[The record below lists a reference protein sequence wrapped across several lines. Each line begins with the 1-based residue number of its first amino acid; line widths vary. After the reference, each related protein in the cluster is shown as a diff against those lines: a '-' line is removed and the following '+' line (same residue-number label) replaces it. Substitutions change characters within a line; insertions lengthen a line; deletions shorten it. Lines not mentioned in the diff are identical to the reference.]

1 MTTKAK
7 KKYSKIDP
15 IQHILH
21 RPDMYVGS
29 NRQRKTEEYISSASN
44 NFSITKKDIES
55 SPAILRIFIEPLS
68 NAIDNAAR
76 SKKTKTQCTTI
87 KVNIDKK
94 SGETTI
100 WNDGEIIPIEE
111 NDEDCYNHS
120 LIFGQLLTSSNYD
133 DEEDRYNISGRNGL
147 GVKLTNIFSTYF
159 QVKGLDPRNKLK
171 FSQEWT
177 QNMTLPLEPMVE
189 DAKTSKGYT
198 EVSWIPDFKKLKMK
212 GYTQDIIDLYCRYV
226 VDAAM
231 LTGVKVY
238 FNDVII
244 PVKNLKDYSLLYSS
258 VEECD
263 KLYIKD
269 DNSEVVLMPSQRFQ
283 SVSFVNGVYT
293 SLGGTHV
300 DAWVETLFRPIVT
313 KLSKPKGSSFTL
325 LDIKKF
331 FRIFVSVKVVNPE
344 FESQSKHRL
353 ESPVKASAKTKHINE
368 ILKWSVIDDIKRS
381 KDIVALKKI
390 ERKKKNFV
398 KVEGLDP
405 ANNEGTKYSDD
416 CTLILVEGLSAKT
429 YAVQG
434 IEVGAFGKKGRDW
447 FGIYAL
453 RGKLLNVRNA
463 KTSSISANKVV
474 ADIVKALGV
483 RSGEDYTQEKI
494 FKTLRY
500 GRVMII
506 TDADVDGIHIS
517 GLIQNMFHTLFPTL
531 LERSEPFI
539 TSMQTPIV
547 KVKLGRQDLLF
558 YDEREYQ
565 KYVQNYNKKYPTKQ
579 INKKYYKGL
588 GTSSSQ
594 DIMETFGKKMVKF
607 ENDENATFNMHKIFH
622 TNQSDARKIWL
633 EKYDASNIALEWN
646 GDKQETSSL
655 SISDFLNTELI
666 KFSLNDCKRSIPSLV
681 DGLKE
686 SHRKTLYSCFLRNLK
701 YTGKTLKV
709 AQLAGYTAEHSGY
722 HHGEQNLYD
731 TITKMANSFIGSNNI
746 PLLYRDGQF
755 GCLDPNT
762 PILMWDMTTK
772 NAKDIVVGDKLVGDN
787 GSVRN
792 VLKITSGE
800 DNMYK
805 ICRKG
810 MNDYIVNSQH
820 ILTLKFSGH
829 KSIFW
834 KESTQM
840 WTMNYFCHK
849 KHFVFSKS
857 IGINSKKDK
866 QQAFIEIQNFSK
878 NIHDSSIVDIKIQDY
893 LNLPKYIRNHLKG
906 TTNRICIQKEYKD
919 VDIDPYIFGCWLGD
933 GMKDGHAFSSIDEEV
948 IKSWVIWLDKI
959 GCEVIHVE
967 NYKNKDGCTYYIR
980 RRGSSKNPSIGD
992 SNYNSDMCKG
1002 CLTSNR
1008 KISVCNWKINKNTDE
1023 YKCLGIT
1030 SNGSIRSDLNP
1041 FKELLKKNNLYKN
1054 KYIPSDYIL
1063 NDENTRLQLLAG
1075 LIDTDG
1081 TLRKQKN
1088 NYRFDICQGV
1098 IHYNIIKDA
1107 DIIARS
1113 LGYKTSL
1120 NTKNNISTLSIMGDI
1135 SKIPTKI
1142 KRKKVDTQKY
1152 QVDPYCHN
1160 VTIIPIGK
1168 GKFNGWSVD
1177 GNERFL
1183 LADST
1188 ITHNSRLSGGKDAA
1202 NARYIC
1208 TKLDGLTR
1216 LIFRQE
1222 DDVLLE
1228 RVVDDGDVVE
1238 PLFYAP
1244 IIPMILVNGCTV
1256 GIGTGWSSNIPCY
1269 NPLDLV
1275 NVIKEW
1281 LDNGQKAFESSEDNT
1296 SISLLSEI
1304 HPWYRDF
1311 TGVIEK
1317 TGDQRYTSWGN
1328 IREEK
1333 RIKVVDELPVGM
1345 WTDTFKEY
1353 LDNLLEE
1360 KSLKS
1365 VKNYSTPKKVCFN
1378 ISECPDGISCNLKNL
1393 GLHKYIY
1400 TSNMVLFTEKGVIK
1414 KYNNVD
1420 EIIDDFCNIRM
1431 EYYVKRKKHNLE
1443 QLNKDI
1449 KFLGNKKRFLEEVM
1463 NGDIKLFDDSGNKR
1477 KSRKTSDIISTLE
1490 ERGYDKEIKK
1500 VNINDVVEDDD
1511 EDEEKES
1518 KNSGYDY
1525 LMRLQFRSITEEKI
1539 NKLSNDI
1546 DSKIKERDTLSKTS
1560 EKKLWLND
1568 LKEFE
1573 VAYHKWLKVIEN
1585 ETVKTKKSK

>member
-1 MTTKAK
+1 MTSKSK
-7 KKYSKIDP
+7 KTYSKIDP

-29 NRQRKTEEYISSASN
+29 IRTREADEYISSSSN
-44 NFSITKKDIES
+44 NFNITKKNIES
-55 SPAILRIFIEPLS
+55 SPAILRIFIEALS
-68 NAIDNAAR
+68 NSIDNTAR
-76 SKKTKTQCTTI
+76 SKKTKTPCTTI

-94 SGETTI
+94 TGETSI
-100 WNDGEIIPIEE
+100 WNDGETIAIEE
-111 NDEDCYNHS
+111 NEDEDCYNHS

-133 DEEDRYNISGRNGL
+133 DDEDRYNISGRNGL
-147 GVKLTNIFSTYF
+147 GVKLTNVFSSYF
-159 QVKGLDPRNKLK
+159 QVKGLDPRNRLT

-198 EVSWIPDFKKLKMK
+198 EVSWIPDFNKLKMK

-244 PVKNLKDYSLLYSS
+244 PVKNLKDYSLLYSNI
-258 VEECD
+258 ECD

-269 DNSEVVLMPSQRFQ
+269 DNFEVVIMPSQGFQ

-300 DAWVETLFRPIVT
+300 DAWIESLFRPIVN

-353 ESPVKASAKTKHINE
+353 ESGVKASAKAKHINE

-381 KDIVALKKI
+381 KDLLALKKI

-398 KVEGLDP
+398 KVDGLDP
-405 ANNEGTKYSDD
+405 ANNEGTKYSEE

-434 IEVGAFGKKGRDW
+434 IEVGAFGKSGRDW

-463 KTSSISANKVV
+463 KTSSIAANKVV

-483 RSGEDYTQEKI
+483 RSGEDYTEENI

-500 GRVMII
+500 GRIMII

-531 LERSEPFI
+531 LKRSEPFI

-547 KVKLGRQDLLF
+547 KVKLGKQDLLF

-565 KYVQNYNKKYPTKQ
+565 KYVQNYNNKYPTKH

-588 GTSSSQ
+588 GTSSSR
-594 DIMETFGKKMVKF
+594 DIMETFGKKMVKL
-607 ENDENATFNMHKIFH
+607 ENDENTTFNMNKIFH

-633 EKYDASNIALEWN
+633 EKYDPSNISLSWD
-646 GDKQETSSL
+646 GDKQETNSL

-666 KFSLNDCKRSIPSLV
+666 KFSLNDCKRSIPNLV

-755 GCLDPNT
+755 G
-762 PILMWDMTTK
+762 
-772 NAKDIVVGDKLVGDN
+772 
-787 GSVRN
+787 
-792 VLKITSGE
+792 
-800 DNMYK
+800 
-805 ICRKG
+805 
-810 MNDYIVNSQH
+810 
-820 ILTLKFSGH
+820 
-829 KSIFW
+829 
-834 KESTQM
+834 
-840 WTMNYFCHK
+840 
-849 KHFVFSKS
+849 
-857 IGINSKKDK
+857 
-866 QQAFIEIQNFSK
+866 
-878 NIHDSSIVDIKIQDY
+878 
-893 LNLPKYIRNHLKG
+893 
-906 TTNRICIQKEYKD
+906 
-919 VDIDPYIFGCWLGD
+919 
-933 GMKDGHAFSSIDEEV
+933 
-948 IKSWVIWLDKI
+948 
-959 GCEVIHVE
+959 
-967 NYKNKDGCTYYIR
+967 
-980 RRGSSKNPSIGD
+980 
-992 SNYNSDMCKG
+992 
-1002 CLTSNR
+1002 
-1008 KISVCNWKINKNTDE
+1008 
-1023 YKCLGIT
+1023 
-1030 SNGSIRSDLNP
+1030 
-1041 FKELLKKNNLYKN
+1041 
-1054 KYIPSDYIL
+1054 
-1063 NDENTRLQLLAG
+1063 
-1075 LIDTDG
+1075 
-1081 TLRKQKN
+1081 
-1088 NYRFDICQGV
+1088 
-1098 IHYNIIKDA
+1098 
-1107 DIIARS
+1107 
-1113 LGYKTSL
+1113 
-1120 NTKNNISTLSIMGDI
+1120 
-1135 SKIPTKI
+1135 
-1142 KRKKVDTQKY
+1142 
-1152 QVDPYCHN
+1152 
-1160 VTIIPIGK
+1160 
-1168 GKFNGWSVD
+1168 
-1177 GNERFL
+1177 
-1183 LADST
+1183 
-1188 ITHNSRLSGGKDAA
+1188 SRLSGGKDAA

-1228 RVVDDGDVVE
+1228 RVVDDGDTVE
-1238 PLFYAP
+1238 PLFYVP

-1269 NPLDLV
+1269 NPLDLITIV
-1275 NVIKEW
+1275 KEW
-1281 LDNGQKAFESSEDNT
+1281 LDNDGKAFESTEDNT

-1304 HPWYRDF
+1304 HPWYRGF
-1311 TGVIEK
+1311 TGNIEK
-1317 TGDQRYTSWGN
+1317 TGPQKYTSWGN

-1333 RIKVVDELPVGM
+1333 RIKIVDELPIGM
-1345 WTDTFKEY
+1345 WTDTFKEH

-1360 KSLKS
+1360 KYLKS

-1378 ISECPDGISCNLKNL
+1378 ISECSDGIKCNLKNL
-1393 GLHKYIY
+1393 GLHKYIH
-1400 TSNMVLFTEKGVIK
+1400 TSNMVLFTQKGVIK
-1414 KYNNVD
+1414 KYNSVD
-1420 EIIDDFCNIRM
+1420 EIIDAFCAIRL
-1431 EYYVKRKKHNLE
+1431 EYYIKRKKHILE

-1463 NGDIKLFDDSGNKR
+1463 NGDIKLFDDSGKKR
-1477 KSRKTSDIISTLE
+1477 KSRKTTDIISTLE

-1500 VNINDVVEDDD
+1500 FNINDTNEDD
-1511 EDEEKES
+1511 EDDEKDS
-1518 KNSGYDY
+1518 KRSGYDY

-1539 NKLSNDI
+1539 NKLSHDI
-1546 DSKIKERDTLSKTS
+1546 DSNIKERNTLSKTT
-1560 EKKLWLND
+1560 EKKLWLDD

-1585 ETVKTKKSK
+1585 ETVKSRKK

>member
-1 MTTKAK
+1 MTKEVK

-29 NRQRKTEEYISSASN
+29 NRQRKTEEYTSSASN
-44 NFSITKKDIES
+44 NFTITKKDIEL

-76 SKKTKTQCTTI
+76 SKKSKTPCTTI

-94 SGETTI
+94 SGETTV

-111 NDEDCYNHS
+111 NDEGCYNHS

-147 GVKLTNIFSTYF
+147 GVKLCLKSGTLVPDFFGNFIKVEDIPIGHKLIGDDGTPRNVINSIKGEGRLFEVYQSRGNSYIVNEEHILCVRMPDHKIIFWNTSKNGWSMLWLNKEEKKIQMKSISASSPEIMCPECNKNLSGNLNRHYKRIHPDKQLPNLPRLSPTVIPPDTPEVKKALSLMKEFADTIQADNTLDISIKEYMKLPNTTKGRLTGYVGECVQWEERKISLDPYVLGLWLGDGYQSGYGFAINSKDDPEILEYLQEWGKKNDATFKNNQDKQFCAYGISSTSNCGIAPMKKLLSNYNLINNKHIPKEYIVNSREIRLSLLAGLIDSDGCVQSDGRRITISQGMEHSRLASDIIFLAKSLGFMCSSHVKRTQWKYNGELKRGNALNINISGVGIEDIPTLVKRKKCLPPLSRDVTNTGKLKIREVDSGEYVGISVDGNKRFVLEDFTVTHNCNVFSTYF
-159 QVKGLDPRNKLK
+159 QVKGLDPNNKLT

-177 QNMTLPLEPMVE
+177 QNMTLPLEPIVE
-189 DAKTSKGYT
+189 KTKASKGYT
-198 EVSWIPDFKKLKMK
+198 QVSWIPDFKKLKMK
-212 GYTQDIIDLYCRYV
+212 GYSQDIIDLYCRYV

-258 VEECD
+258 VEESD

-269 DNSEVVLMPSQRFQ
+269 NNSEVVLMPSQGFQ

-313 KLSKPKGSSFTL
+313 KLSKPKGTSFTL

-331 FRIFVSVKVVNPE
+331 FKIFVSIKVINPE

-353 ESPVKASAKTKHINE
+353 ESSVKVSAKTKHINE

-405 ANNEGTKYSDD
+405 ANNEGTKYSKD

-463 KTSSISANKVV
+463 KTSSIASNKVV

-483 RSGEDYTQEKI
+483 RSCEDYTQETI

-531 LERSEPFI
+531 LERAEPFI

-594 DIMETFGKKMVKF
+594 DIMETFGKKMVEF

-633 EKYDASNIALEWN
+633 EKYDASNIALAWD
-646 GDKQETSSL
+646 GDKQETNSL
-655 SISDFLNTELI
+655 SISDFLNTEMI
-666 KFSLNDCKRSIPSLV
+666 KFSLNDCKRSIPNLV

-701 YTGKTLKV
+701 YSGKTLKV

-755 GCLDPNT
+755 G
-762 PILMWDMTTK
+762 
-772 NAKDIVVGDKLVGDN
+772 
-787 GSVRN
+787 
-792 VLKITSGE
+792 
-800 DNMYK
+800 
-805 ICRKG
+805 
-810 MNDYIVNSQH
+810 
-820 ILTLKFSGH
+820 
-829 KSIFW
+829 
-834 KESTQM
+834 
-840 WTMNYFCHK
+840 
-849 KHFVFSKS
+849 
-857 IGINSKKDK
+857 
-866 QQAFIEIQNFSK
+866 
-878 NIHDSSIVDIKIQDY
+878 
-893 LNLPKYIRNHLKG
+893 
-906 TTNRICIQKEYKD
+906 
-919 VDIDPYIFGCWLGD
+919 
-933 GMKDGHAFSSIDEEV
+933 
-948 IKSWVIWLDKI
+948 
-959 GCEVIHVE
+959 
-967 NYKNKDGCTYYIR
+967 
-980 RRGSSKNPSIGD
+980 
-992 SNYNSDMCKG
+992 
-1002 CLTSNR
+1002 
-1008 KISVCNWKINKNTDE
+1008 
-1023 YKCLGIT
+1023 
-1030 SNGSIRSDLNP
+1030 
-1041 FKELLKKNNLYKN
+1041 
-1054 KYIPSDYIL
+1054 
-1063 NDENTRLQLLAG
+1063 
-1075 LIDTDG
+1075 
-1081 TLRKQKN
+1081 
-1088 NYRFDICQGV
+1088 
-1098 IHYNIIKDA
+1098 
-1107 DIIARS
+1107 
-1113 LGYKTSL
+1113 
-1120 NTKNNISTLSIMGDI
+1120 
-1135 SKIPTKI
+1135 
-1142 KRKKVDTQKY
+1142 
-1152 QVDPYCHN
+1152 
-1160 VTIIPIGK
+1160 
-1168 GKFNGWSVD
+1168 
-1177 GNERFL
+1177 
-1183 LADST
+1183 
-1188 ITHNSRLSGGKDAA
+1188 SRLSGGKDAA

-1238 PLFYAP
+1238 PLFYVP

-1269 NPLDLV
+1269 NPLDIV
-1275 NVIKEW
+1275 SAVKEW
-1281 LDNGQKAFESSEDNT
+1281 LKNGNKAFEQSEDDT

-1304 HPWYRDF
+1304 HPWYRGF
-1311 TGVIEK
+1311 TGTIEK
-1317 TGDQRYTSWGN
+1317 SGNQKYTSWGN

-1333 RIKVVDELPVGM
+1333 RIKVIDELPVGM
-1345 WTDTFKEY
+1345 WTDTFKES

-1360 KSLKS
+1360 KALKS

-1378 ISECPDGISCNLKNL
+1378 ISECADGISCNLKNL

-1400 TSNMVLFTEKGVIK
+1400 TSNMVLFTEKGAIK

-1431 EYYVKRKKHNLE
+1431 EYYVKRKKYNLE

-1463 NGDIKLFDDSGNKR
+1463 NGNIKLFDDSGNKR
-1477 KSRKTSDIISTLE
+1477 KSRKTSDIIFTLE

-1500 VNINDVVEDDD
+1500 VNINDVIEDD
-1511 EDEEKES
+1511 EDDEKES

-1546 DSKIKERDTLSKTS
+1546 DSKIKERDTLLKTS
-1560 EKKLWLND
+1560 ENKLWLND

-1585 ETVKTKKSK
+1585 ETVKTKKK

>member
-1 MTTKAK
+1 MTTKTK

-44 NFSITKKDIES
+44 NFSITKKNIES

-68 NAIDNAAR
+68 NAIDNGAR
-76 SKKTKTQCTTI
+76 SKKTKTPCTTI

-111 NDEDCYNHS
+111 NDEGCYNHS

-133 DEEDRYNISGRNGL
+133 DDEDRYNISGRNGL
-147 GVKLTNIFSTYF
+147 GVKLTSVFSTYF
-159 QVKGLDPRNKLK
+159 QVKGLDPNNKLT

-177 QNMTLPLEPMVE
+177 QNMTLPLEPVVE

-269 DNSEVVLMPSQRFQ
+269 DNSEVVLMPSQGLQ

-300 DAWVETLFRPIVT
+300 DAWIESLFRPIVT

-325 LDIKKF
+325 LDVKKF

-353 ESPVKASAKTKHINE
+353 ESSVKASAKTKHINE

-398 KVEGLDP
+398 KVDGLDP
-405 ANNEGTKYSDD
+405 ANNEGTKYSND

-434 IEVGAFGKKGRDW
+434 IEVGAFGKQGRDW

-463 KTSSISANKVV
+463 KTSSIAANKVV

-483 RSGEDYTQEKI
+483 RNGEDYTQEKI

-565 KYVQNYNKKYPTKQ
+565 KYVQNYNKKYPAKY

-594 DIMETFGKKMVKF
+594 DIMETFGKKMVTF
-607 ENDENATFNMHKIFH
+607 ENDENTTFNMHKIFH

-633 EKYDASNIALEWN
+633 EKYDPNNISLSWN
-646 GDKQETSSL
+646 GDKQETKSL
-655 SISDFLNTELI
+655 NISDFLNTEMI
-666 KFSLNDCKRSIPSLV
+666 KFSLNDCKRSIPSLL

-709 AQLAGYTAEHSGY
+709 AQLAGYTAEKSSY

-731 TITKMANSFIGSNNI
+731 TITKMAHSFVGSNNI

-755 GCLDPNT
+755 G
-762 PILMWDMTTK
+762 
-772 NAKDIVVGDKLVGDN
+772 
-787 GSVRN
+787 S
-792 VLKITSGE
+792 
-800 DNMYK
+800 
-805 ICRKG
+805 
-810 MNDYIVNSQH
+810 
-820 ILTLKFSGH
+820 
-829 KSIFW
+829 
-834 KESTQM
+834 
-840 WTMNYFCHK
+840 
-849 KHFVFSKS
+849 
-857 IGINSKKDK
+857 
-866 QQAFIEIQNFSK
+866 
-878 NIHDSSIVDIKIQDY
+878 
-893 LNLPKYIRNHLKG
+893 
-906 TTNRICIQKEYKD
+906 RI
-919 VDIDPYIFGCWLGD
+919 
-933 GMKDGHAFSSIDEEV
+933 
-948 IKSWVIWLDKI
+948 
-959 GCEVIHVE
+959 
-967 NYKNKDGCTYYIR
+967 
-980 RRGSSKNPSIGD
+980 
-992 SNYNSDMCKG
+992 
-1002 CLTSNR
+1002 
-1008 KISVCNWKINKNTDE
+1008 
-1023 YKCLGIT
+1023 
-1030 SNGSIRSDLNP
+1030 
-1041 FKELLKKNNLYKN
+1041 
-1054 KYIPSDYIL
+1054 
-1063 NDENTRLQLLAG
+1063 
-1075 LIDTDG
+1075 
-1081 TLRKQKN
+1081 
-1088 NYRFDICQGV
+1088 
-1098 IHYNIIKDA
+1098 
-1107 DIIARS
+1107 
-1113 LGYKTSL
+1113 
-1120 NTKNNISTLSIMGDI
+1120 
-1135 SKIPTKI
+1135 
-1142 KRKKVDTQKY
+1142 
-1152 QVDPYCHN
+1152 
-1160 VTIIPIGK
+1160 
-1168 GKFNGWSVD
+1168 
-1177 GNERFL
+1177 
-1183 LADST
+1183 
-1188 ITHNSRLSGGKDAA
+1188 SGGKDAA

-1238 PLFYAP
+1238 PLFYVP

-1275 NVIKEW
+1275 DVIKEW
-1281 LDNGQKAFESSEDNT
+1281 LDNGQKAFESAEDNT
-1296 SISLLSEI
+1296 SMSLLSEI

-1317 TGDQRYTSWGN
+1317 TGDQKYTSWGN

-1500 VNINDVVEDDD
+1500 VNINDGVEDDD
-1511 EDEEKES
+1511 ENES

-1546 DSKIKERDTLSKTS
+1546 DSKIKEKDTLSKTS

-1585 ETVKTKKSK
+1585 ETIKNKKKK